1 MSGQPSHLDPTTVR
15 GLLEMTRV
23 DTKRKPC
30 PVVTSRLLRK
40 FGQLALA
47 GVVANAAIV
56 FGICVRPSIAWS
68 DSGPLTRTEYDSIRP
83 GSDTYTYWSEQVKAP
98 NRVMYV
104 ADPSGERGVVQR
116 VEVRPGDNNVFSS
129 NTGERA
135 EVVRLSGLGG
145 IVDGETVVMS
155 WSTFIDSGF
164 ASPLGGWNNFVQ
176 FHVAGGAGQSPW
188 LLNLSGDGAELGI
201 RLIGGGD
208 WNTSKQPP
216 GSAEQW
222 LSLGALPKGQWSDFV
237 IEVRFGCTGTGFAR
251 VWRNGELLVDVR
263 NRKIGYCGDP
273 GLYWKQGFYRSA
285 YNKTTQLWFDDTFRW
300 AKASDALDHYGWSVE
315 DADSCSGDLDCDHHK
330 PSG

>member
-1 MSGQPSHLDPTTVR
+1 M
-15 GLLEMTRV
+15 
-23 DTKRKPC
+23 
-30 PVVTSRLLRK
+30 
-40 FGQLALA
+40 FAY
-47 GVVANAAIV
+47 AAMV
-56 FGICVRPSIAWS
+56 FGAGLPPSFARP
-68 DSGPLTRTEYDSIRP
+68 DSGPLTRTDYDSITP
-83 GSDTYTYWSEQVKAP
+83 GSDSYAYWSEQVKAP
-98 NRVMYV
+98 NRVVYV
-104 ADPSGERGVVQR
+104 ADPSGKRGVVQR
-116 VEVRPGDNNVFSS
+116 AEVRPGDNNVFSS

-145 IVDGETVVMS
+145 IVDGQTVVMS

-164 ASPLGGWNNFVQ
+164 ASPPGGWNNFVQ

-188 LLNLSGDGAELGI
+188 QLNLSGDGAELRI

-237 IEVRFGCTGTGFAR
+237 IEVRFGCSGSGYAR

-263 NRKIGYCGDP
+263 ERKIGYCGDP

-285 YNKTTQLWFDDTFRW
+285 YDKITRLWFDDTYRW
-300 AKASDALDHYGWSVE
+300 AKASDAFNHYGWPAE
-315 DADSCSGDLDCDHHK
+315 GAGACSSDPDCDHHK
-330 PSG
+330 PRG